1 MVRKW
6 PSEYWERIEKNENE
20 IRGRGRKTAWFWI
33 VPTWN
38 QIFNH
43 RDLPMSDKHGYMGGS
58 LRSITAGVSDWV

>member
-20 IRGRGRKTAWFWI
+20 IRGRGGKTAWFWI

-38 QIFNH
+38 
-43 RDLPMSDKHGYMGGS
+43 
-58 LRSITAGVSDWV
+58 